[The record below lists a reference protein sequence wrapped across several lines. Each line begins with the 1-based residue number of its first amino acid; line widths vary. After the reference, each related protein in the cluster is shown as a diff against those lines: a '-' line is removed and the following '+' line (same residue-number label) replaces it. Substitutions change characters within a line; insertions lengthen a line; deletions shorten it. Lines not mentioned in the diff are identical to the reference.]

1 MGAQISHAV
10 AVRSGSHKHQ
20 SQAQRK
26 PRDRSRQTSLIS
38 FSLGFSFHLLPV
50 VHACGP
56 RPDRGRA
63 GAPEDLLKS
72 KIVFGFDAGPGG
84 PVRSTRRRRAFTVLV
99 IRICYFVFD
108 ASAFS
113 NGSDAHAGPGRRF
126 AHYFD
131 VLWKS
136 GRTDEKKLLL
146 LELYAQ
152 VRRPSDAELARP
164 RARHFRSGRH
174 GGDRVQSKGSSHTC
188 RKTDLFSPASI
199 EGDVSHS
206 HHALRIHVS

>member
-99 IRICYFVFD
+99 IRICYFQFRFRRRRVFERIGRARGTG
-108 ASAFS
+108 ASVRALF
-113 NGSDAHAGPGRRF
+113 RCTLE
-126 AHYFD
+126 
-131 VLWKS
+131 V
-136 GRTDEKKLLL
+136 RTDGREEVTLTGTVRSSAKT
-146 LELYAQ
+146 
-152 VRRPSDAELARP
+152 VRRRTRAAARAP
-164 RARHFRSGRH
+164 F
-174 GGDRVQSKGSSHTC
+174 
-188 RKTDLFSPASI
+188 
-199 EGDVSHS
+199 
-206 HHALRIHVS
+206 